1 MNRTALW
8 KLSVATSPEAEE
20 AVAELLAREF
30 HQPAT
35 AYTNAQTGTTT
46 VTVYFTE
53 KPRFGRRK
61 LVEISGGI
69 RQIRACG
76 LEAGPGRI
84 SMARVRR
91 ENWVESWK
99 RHFRPI
105 EFGSVLLIKPSWSR
119 RRPRPGQA
127 LVILDPG
134 LSFGTG
140 QHPTTAFCLQQL
152 VAHREPDR
160 PKSVL
165 DLGTGSGILAVTA
178 AKLGYAPV
186 HALDSDPQAARTARA
201 NARRNRVL
209 HRIHFARR
217 DLATLPPRAPQ
228 KYSLV
233 CANLTADLL
242 AAHRDRIVA
251 QLQTGGL
258 LVVAGTLKQE
268 FPQVHKIYEAGGL
281 RLLTSRTKQEWRS
294 ATFARTD

>member
-1 MNRTALW
+1 VNRTALW

-30 HQPAT
+30 RQPAT

-91 ENWVESWK
+91 ENWAESWK

-105 EFGSVLLIKPSWSR
+105 EFGSVLLIKPGWSR
-119 RRPRPGQA
+119 RRPRLGQA
-127 LVILDPG
+127 VVVLDPG

-140 QHPTTAFCLQQL
+140 RHPTTAFCLQQL
-152 VAHREPDR
+152 VTQRKPGLPH
-160 PKSVL
+160 SFL
-165 DLGTGSGILAVTA
+165 DLGTGSGILAIAA
-178 AKLGYAPV
+178 AKLGYAPI
-186 HALDSDPQAARTARA
+186 HALDTDPQAVRIARA
-201 NARRNRVL
+201 NARMNQVSR
-209 HRIHFARR
+209 RIHFAHQ
-217 DLATLPPRAPQ
+217 DLAKLPLRAPR
-228 KYSLV
+228 KYSLI

-242 AAHRDRIVA
+242 IAHRSRILA
-251 QLQTGGL
+251 RLQTGGL
-258 LVVAGTLKQE
+258 LAVAGTLKQE
-268 FPQVHKIYEAGGL
+268 FPQVQSIYEAAGL
-281 RLLTSRTKQEWRS
+281 CLVTSRSRQEWRS
-294 ATFARTD
+294 AAFARTD